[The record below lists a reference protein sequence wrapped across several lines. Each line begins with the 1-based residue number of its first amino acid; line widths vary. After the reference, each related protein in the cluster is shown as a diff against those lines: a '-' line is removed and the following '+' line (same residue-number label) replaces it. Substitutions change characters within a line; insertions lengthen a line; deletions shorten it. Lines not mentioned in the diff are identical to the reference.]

1 MRLNTDPAT
10 PPKLPNILELH
21 ELISPTG
28 LLPEN
33 LVKLLP
39 EAELE
44 RRCHE
49 INLTHPHYQ
58 EETPVVLRLERARRQ
73 HLRGGVMQ
81 VVHRQ
86 KVA

>member
-1 MRLNTDPAT
+1 MHLNTDPV
-10 PPKLPNILELH
+10 LPLRKPNMLELA
-21 ELISPTG
+21 ELLAPTG

-58 EETPVVLRLERARRQ
+58 EETPLVLGWERRRRQ
-73 HLRGGVMQ
+73 ALRGGVLQ